1 MSTCFD
7 PKSTPAYNNKAG
19 GIVKVLAYGVPIL
32 ECQHIGVAVVVRK
45 SMREM
50 GLTRNQLFSIN
61 ERVHVFVPAKTS
73 DQVTF
78 LVFVLDAIN
87 WTFLTCV
94 TVLELPIV
102 IENQAFIQSH

>member
-50 GLTRNQLFSIN
+50 GLTRNQLFSFN
-61 ERVHVFVPAKTS
+61 ERCHVFVPAKTS

-78 LVFVLDAIN
+78 GVRARCYKLDIFN
-87 WTFLTCV
+87 MCDSFGITYS
-94 TVLELPIV
+94 
-102 IENQAFIQSH
+102 N